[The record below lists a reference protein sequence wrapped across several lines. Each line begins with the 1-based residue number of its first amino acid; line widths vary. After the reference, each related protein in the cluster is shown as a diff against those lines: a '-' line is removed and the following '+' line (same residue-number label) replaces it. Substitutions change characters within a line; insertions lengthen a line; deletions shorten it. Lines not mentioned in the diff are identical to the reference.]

1 MASHQDQRGY
11 GKTVGG
17 SGSGGLIIAGMLS
30 NTNSLLTDTADK
42 LSENLYTN
50 TSPS

>member
-17 SGSGGLIIAGMLS
+17 SGSGGSTAGVLS